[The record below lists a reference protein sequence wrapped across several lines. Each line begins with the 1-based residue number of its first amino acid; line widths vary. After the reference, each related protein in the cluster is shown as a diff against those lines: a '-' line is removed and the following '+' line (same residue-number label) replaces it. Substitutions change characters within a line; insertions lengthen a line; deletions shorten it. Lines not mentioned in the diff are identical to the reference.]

1 MANLMVAALLIAREH
16 QQQARELHARVAELE
31 AELEAARNTEAS
43 LRNDLNNAV
52 GDNESTKYT
61 FRFIMCVLATKKPE
75 ALRELGMD
83 AETINQWAVGEF
95 DGGLPS
101 SLQLLSQCPSG
112 KVAAF
117 DRLIAEGR

>member
-1 MANLMVAALLIAREH
+1 MATPMAAAVRVIAQH
-16 QQQARELHARVAELE
+16 QQRVRELRARVAVLE
-31 AELEAARNTEAS
+31 AELEATRNTEAS

-61 FRFIMCVLATKKPE
+61 FRFIMYVLATKKPE

-112 KVAAF
+112 TVVTF
-117 DRLIAEGR
+117 DRLIAEG